1 MVVTVDIKNWRGTSQ
16 DQSGR
21 AAGGGRR
28 LHRLRRW
35 RPRTTRARIG
45 LAAVAVVGAA
55 GLALA
60 LAQGLPG
67 VPARLAWSMAAGSV
81 QSLSQQD
88 PGVAAHFFNT
98 PRSYDAGGSLVSS
111 PVRARYATTP
121 VLSYSSYAQFKSDIS
136 SGSISYPYKWV
147 MYDLEQWSQTPLSE
161 QQDPVR
167 SMTLFG
173 QLAHAHG
180 LKVIQAPALDL
191 GTVPGSVL
199 PRRSGESVNQ
209 WYVRVSIAGAA
220 GAAGDIF
227 LLQDQSNTTDPSQY
241 TGLFNSTRAQ
251 AEAANPKVKVYSE
264 VSTLNGTAAQM
275 ATAAR
280 SIRPD
285 GFYVAAAGNMA
296 RTDQFFRLMKAA
308 GY

>member
-35 RPRTTRARIG
+35 RPRTTRARMG

-241 TGLFNSTRAQ
+241 TGLFHSTRAQ